1 MRVYY
6 ISSFPK
12 FDGEETF
19 MFYASSGMIVIRSES
34 HIARVNEIFDIDI
47 TNIDQYAISR
57 GFEKVLQADRK
68 NEYDTPETIWE
79 ENFST
84 EYWKNKVYNI
94 VIKTK
99 GELFKKVRYRIITD
113 NTINSCLSELADINY
128 E

>member
-12 FDGEETF
+12 FDDEETF

-34 HIARVNEIFDIDI
+34 HIARVNEIFKIDN
-47 TNIDQYAISR
+47 TSIDQYAISR
-57 GFEKVLQADRK
+57 GFDKVLQVIK
-68 NEYDTPETIWE
+68 ENEYDISKTIWE

-84 EYWKNKVYNI
+84 GYWKNKVHN
-94 VIKTK
+94 VVTKTK

-113 NTINSCLSELADINY
+113 NTINSMLSELAEINY